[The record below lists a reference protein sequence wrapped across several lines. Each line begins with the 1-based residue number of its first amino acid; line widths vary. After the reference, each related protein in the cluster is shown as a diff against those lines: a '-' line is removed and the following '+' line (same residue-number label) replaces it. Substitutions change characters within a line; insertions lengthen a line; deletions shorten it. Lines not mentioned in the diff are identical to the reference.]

1 MNPALIQVMIALLTV
16 SAQLL
21 TELAKMRQQ
30 KQGSGRKG

>member
-30 KQGSGRKG
+30 KQGHG

>member
-1 MNPALIQVMIALLTV
+1 MNPALIQVVIGLLTV

-30 KQGSGRKG
+30 KQGRGRKG